1 LETPEPNLSAESTLS
16 HLYDDDFRD
25 IPLVEEPH
33 RAPFFSSPFGDYG
46 GSIPLLGNAAPGSS
60 FPTRLQHSNHQL
72 GGHPRLDFSRDTV
85 RQRLANGYP
94 SLEIALSMAVVNGK
108 WLEVLKI
115 LQSAR
120 DFLDQSGISLLDD
133 DAVSTQPIDWPDVGL
148 QQMTCL
154 MVAAQKD
161 NPRMVRALLDYGV
174 EVNVVTTRGSALSI
188 AAELNA
194 KQVIPLLLQR
204 NADLTDAIFQLSTSA
219 PFGYEDS
226 PHTRKL
232 QSKLLRAI
240 KRLDKLSS
248 ETSIDQET
256 PSDTLIRRLHFE
268 FSWEYIQVLEA
279 IERSKSRS
287 SRSSQGLPNPGLF
300 DQIFDYES
308 DLPGAMYE
316 TVNQFPLAPPPD
328 AFVDWTLGFERKR
341 RTWTSGMRVVRG
353 LMRGEVP
360 ERVNETLMFL
370 MVVKAMS
377 TVLDLHEGG
386 TTNHRHRFLEG
397 LPSWQR
403 IFSSQNGT
411 LGSFREAIRH
421 TWGIALAEPVEESP
435 VDSQTLQKFQET
447 VEQLLASLQPILES
461 RMGGRDGI
469 ESEGFLLNGLDLPGQ
484 PLDNPEFV
492 LAENQEEELE
502 FYNEDLSLVHQHPH
516 KALDPL
522 LVLLM
527 SGTIFAALILFFI
540 GLSPTL
546 PLGLVQ
552 TH

>member
-1 LETPEPNLSAESTLS
+1 MRLC
-16 HLYDDDFRD
+16 DDDFQD
-25 IPLVEEPH
+25 IPVVEEPR
-33 RAPFFSSPFGDYG
+33 RAPLFRFGDFG
-46 GSIPLLGNAAPGSS
+46 GSIPLLESAAPGSS

-72 GGHPRLDFSRDTV
+72 GGHPRLGFSRDTV

-120 DFLDQSGISLLDD
+120 DFLGQSGISLLDD
-133 DAVSTQPIDWPDVGL
+133 DAVSTQPIDWPDFGP

-232 QSKLLRAI
+232 QSRLLRAI

-248 ETSIDQET
+248 ETSIDQEI
-256 PSDTLIRRLHFE
+256 PFDTLIRRLHFE

-279 IERSKSRS
+279 IERLKSRS

-308 DLPGAMYE
+308 NLPGAMYE

-341 RTWTSGMRVVRG
+341 RTWTSGMRVVRC

-403 IFSSQNGT
+403 LFSSQNGT
-411 LGSFREAIRH
+411 LRSFREAIRH

-469 ESEGFLLNGLDLPGQ
+469 ESGGFLLNCPDLPGQ
-484 PLDNPEFV
+484 PLDSPEFM

-522 LVLLM
+522 LLLLM